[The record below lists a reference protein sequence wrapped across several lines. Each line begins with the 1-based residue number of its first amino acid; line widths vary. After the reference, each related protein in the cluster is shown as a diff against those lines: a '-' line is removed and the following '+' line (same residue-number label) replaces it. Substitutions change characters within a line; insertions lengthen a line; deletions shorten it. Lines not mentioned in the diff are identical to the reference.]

1 MCVCLCVCLC
11 ISKNKKKQKK
21 DKKRKTKKN
30 FFLKFEQANL
40 KGWCI
45 IHLFRMSSFEITI
58 TLKSSLSSQELADFF
73 SALAKSEEGDVQPLV
88 RILHPVEPPPP
99 PAPVLSTL
107 EPSASPAT
115 RPSEATPPPAN
126 VKNTQWERCNITL
139 ANEETVE
146 ETIQAI
152 TTGEF
157 VSPLPSISWQGI
169 KHSPR
174 SQHNQRIVSSL
185 RTATNR
191 TLSFPSLG
199 AQAGIPDKEKLKSY
213 LREMEKQGLITATRR
228 VL

>member
-1 MCVCLCVCLC
+1 
-11 ISKNKKKQKK
+11 
-21 DKKRKTKKN
+21 
-30 FFLKFEQANL
+30 
-40 KGWCI
+40 
-45 IHLFRMSSFEITI
+45 MSSFEITI

-73 SALAKSEEGDVQPLV
+73 SALAKSEQGDVQPLV

-99 PAPVLSTL
+99 PAPLQA
-107 EPSASPAT
+107 PIQPAT
-115 RPSEATPPPAN
+115 ATPTPEPAPTPAPPTAN
-126 VKNTQWERCNITL
+126 AKNTQWERCNITL
-139 ANEETVE
+139 ANEEVVE

-157 VSPLPSISWQGI
+157 VSPLPSVSWQGI

-174 SQHNQRIVSSL
+174 SHHNQRILASL

-199 AQAGIPDKEKLKSY
+199 AQAGIPEKEKLKSY

-228 VL
+228 AL